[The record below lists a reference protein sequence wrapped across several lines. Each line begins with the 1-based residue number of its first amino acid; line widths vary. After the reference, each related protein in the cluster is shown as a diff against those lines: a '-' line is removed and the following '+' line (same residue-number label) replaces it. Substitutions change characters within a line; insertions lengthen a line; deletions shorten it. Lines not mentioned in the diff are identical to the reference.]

1 MLSIIRGQIVNKP
14 ITEKLIS
21 FFENSTINEGNLFLG
36 YPILPSMENKK
47 SVDALYISKKY
58 GIIAFIFYNET
69 VSADFED
76 EQDEVYNLLLSKV
89 AKEKTLIKR
98 GILNVNLDVVTL
110 APNFHGS
117 VSKVICNEREFNDFF
132 ESYQGDNTEY
142 YKNAMRCIQSI
153 GSMKKV
159 LAREKATTKGSRGWI
174 LKELEKNVAN
184 LDKIQMSAAIEISD
198 SVQRI
203 RGLAGSGKTIVLALK
218 AAYMHVTNPSLKIAV
233 TFNTRSLKQQFHD
246 LITRFVFE
254 QSESEPNWNNIN
266 IIHAWGNS
274 SEEGI
279 YYNFCKKN
287 NIEYLD
293 FKTAKERSSYETAF
307 DYACETAMAQCK
319 FFEPMYDAI
328 LVDEAQDFSSDFLK
342 MCYEILPRDKRLIYA
357 YDELQSLT
365 AKLVKSPEEIFGLDN
380 NGLPRVVLKNEPNKP
395 RQDII
400 LNVCYR
406 NSRPVLS
413 SAHALGFRIYGEL
426 IQMFDNP
433 ELWTDIGYEV
443 ESGQLKDDCNV
454 VLKRSKEC
462 SPEFLE
468 NHSSIEDLIM
478 FKSFDNQIQQA
489 KWIAEQ
495 IKKNL
500 EEDELDYK
508 DIIVIHTNPLK
519 TREAVG
525 IVRHAL
531 LELNINSHLAGVTTS
546 PDEFFQDNSITIT
559 SVFRAKGNEASM
571 VYVMDGQ
578 NCGTNYSSLKSRNIL
593 FTAMTRSKA
602 WVRVTGY
609 GEAMESLCSEYK
621 QIKDNDFRLRFVYPN
636 KELRNK
642 LTIINRDKSNEEQKR
657 IDKINSD
664 LNSVISSL
672 QNKEL
677 YLEDIPAEIL
687 SKLKGIL
694 GKNED

>member
-117 VSKVICNEREFNDFF
+117 VNKVICDEREFNDFF
-132 ESYQGDNTEY
+132 ESYKGDNTEY

-468 NHSSIEDLIM
+468 NHSSIEDLII
-478 FKSFDNQIQQA
+478 FKSFDNQTKQA

-495 IKKNL
+495 IKMNL

-621 QIKDNDFRLRFVYPN
+621 QIKDNDFKLRFVYPN

-687 SKLKGIL
+687 SKLKGLL

>member
-14 ITEKLIS
+14 ITERLIS

-98 GILNVNLDVVTL
+98 GVLNVNLDVVTL
-110 APNFHGS
+110 APNFHGG
-117 VSKVICNEREFNDFF
+117 VNKVICDEREFNDFF
-132 ESYQGDNTEY
+132 ESYKGDNTEY

-664 LNSVISSL
+664 LNLVISSL

>member
-14 ITEKLIS
+14 ITEKLVS

-69 VSADFED
+69 ILADFEE

-98 GILNVNLDVVTL
+98 GKLNINLDVVTL
-110 APNFHGS
+110 APNFHCS
-117 VSKVICNEREFNDFF
+117 VDKVICDEREFNDFF
-132 ESYQGDNTEY
+132 ESYKGDNTEY

-153 GSMKKV
+153 GSIKKV
-159 LAREKATTKGSRGWI
+159 LAREKATTKGSRGWK

-218 AAYMHVTNPSLKIAV
+218 AAYMHVTNPSLKIAI

-319 FFEPMYDAI
+319 FFEPMYDVI

-468 NHSSIEDLIM
+468 NHSSIEDLII
-478 FKSFDNQIQQA
+478 FKSFDNQTKQA

-546 PDEFFQDNSITIT
+546 PDEFFQDKSITIT

-621 QIKDNDFRLRFVYPN
+621 QIKDNDFKLRFVYPN

-664 LNSVISSL
+664 LNFVISSL

>member
-1 MLSIIRGQIVNKP
+1 MFSITRGQIVNKP
-14 ITEKLIS
+14 ITDKLIS
-21 FFENSTINEGNLFLG
+21 FFENSNIDEGNLFLG

-58 GIIAFIFYNET
+58 GLIAFIFYNET
-69 VSADFED
+69 VSANFED
-76 EQDEVYNLLLSKV
+76 EQDEIYDLLLSKV

-98 GILNVNLDVVTL
+98 GKLKINLDVVTL
-110 APNFHGS
+110 APNFNGNTD
-117 VSKVICNEREFNDFF
+117 KVICNETDFNKFF
-132 ESYQGDNTEY
+132 ESYNGDNSEY
-142 YKNAMRCIQSI
+142 YQNAMRCIQSI

-159 LAREKATTKGSRGWI
+159 LAREKATTEGSRGWI

-198 SVQRI
+198 NVQRI

-254 QSESEPNWNNIN
+254 QSESEPNWNNLN

-293 FKTAKERSSYETAF
+293 FRTAKERSSYETAF

-328 LVDEAQDFSSDFLK
+328 LIDEAQDFSSDFLK

-365 AKLVKSPEEIFGLDN
+365 AKSVKSPEEIFGVDS

-443 ESGQLKDDCNV
+443 ESGELKDDCRV

-468 NHSSIEDLIM
+468 NHSSIDDLII
-478 FKSFDNQIQQA
+478 FKSFDNQIEQA
-489 KWIAEQ
+489 NWIAEQ

-500 EEDELDYK
+500 EDDELDFK

-525 IVRHAL
+525 IVRFAL
-531 LELNINSHLAGVTTS
+531 AELNINSHLAGVTTS

-621 QIKDNDFRLRFVYPN
+621 QIKDNDFKLRFVYPN

-657 IDKINSD
+657 IDKVNSD
-664 LNSVISSL
+664 LSSVISSL

-677 YLEDIPAEIL
+677 YLEDIPAETL
-687 SKLKGIL
+687 LKLKGIF
-694 GKNED
+694 GEHED

>member
-1 MLSIIRGQIVNKP
+1 MDTERIR
-14 ITEKLIS
+14 
-21 FFENSTINEGNLFLG
+21 
-36 YPILPSMENKK
+36 KK
-47 SVDALYISKKY
+47 
-58 GIIAFIFYNET
+58 
-69 VSADFED
+69 
-76 EQDEVYNLLLSKV
+76 
-89 AKEKTLIKR
+89 
-98 GILNVNLDVVTL
+98 
-110 APNFHGS
+110 
-117 VSKVICNEREFNDFF
+117 
-132 ESYQGDNTEY
+132 
-142 YKNAMRCIQSI
+142 
-153 GSMKKV
+153 
-159 LAREKATTKGSRGWI
+159 
-174 LKELEKNVAN
+174 VAN

-198 SVQRI
+198 NVQRI

-254 QSESEPNWNNIN
+254 QSESEPNWDNLN

-293 FKTAKERSSYETAF
+293 FRTAKERSSYETAF

-328 LVDEAQDFSSDFLK
+328 LIDEAQDFSSDFLK

-365 AKLVKSPEEIFGLDN
+365 AKSVKSPEEIFGVDS

-443 ESGQLKDDCNV
+443 ESGELKDDCRV

-468 NHSSIEDLIM
+468 NHSSIDDLII
-478 FKSFDNQIQQA
+478 FKSFDNQIEQA
-489 KWIAEQ
+489 NWIAEQ

-500 EEDELDYK
+500 EDDELDFK

-525 IVRHAL
+525 IVRYAL
-531 LELNINSHLAGVTTS
+531 AELNINSHLAGVTTS

-621 QIKDNDFRLRFVYPN
+621 QIKDNDFKLRFVYPN
-636 KELRNK
+636 KELRDK
-642 LTIINRDKSNEEQKR
+642 LTIINRDKSNEEQKK
-657 IDKINSD
+657 IDKLNSD
-664 LNSVISSL
+664 LSSVISSL

-677 YLEDIPAEIL
+677 YLEDIPAETL
-687 SKLKGIL
+687 LKLKGIF
-694 GKNED
+694 GEHED

>member
-98 GILNVNLDVVTL
+98 GVLNVNLDVVTL
-110 APNFHGS
+110 APNFQGS
-117 VSKVICNEREFNDFF
+117 VNKVICDEREFNDFF
-132 ESYQGDNTEY
+132 QSYKGDNTEY

-254 QSESEPNWNNIN
+254 QSESEPNWDNIN

-468 NHSSIEDLIM
+468 NHSSIEDLII
-478 FKSFDNQIQQA
+478 FKSFDNQTKQA
-489 KWIAEQ
+489 RWIAEQ

-621 QIKDNDFRLRFVYPN
+621 QIKDNDFKLRFVYPN

-642 LTIINRDKSNEEQKR
+642 LTIINRDKSNEEQRR

>member
-117 VSKVICNEREFNDFF
+117 VNKVICDEREFNDFF
-132 ESYQGDNTEY
+132 ESYKGDNTEY

-468 NHSSIEDLIM
+468 NHSSIEDLII
-478 FKSFDNQIQQA
+478 FKSFDNQTKQA

-621 QIKDNDFRLRFVYPN
+621 QIKDNDFKLRFVYPN

-687 SKLKGIL
+687 SKLKGLL